1 MPVTHSTAGLA
12 DTFAYK
18 QALELATGV
27 NVARKAGFKTWTTR
41 LRLHRA
47 LVAAK
52 ESELTR
58 ELRLMRQ
65 PQRREA
71 GPHPTPIVS
80 LMPGIHLPALVATED
95 ARKASEQLR
104 K

>member
-1 MPVTHSTAGLA
+1 MPITHSTAGVA

-18 QALELATGV
+18 QALELGTGV
-27 NVARKAGFKTWTTR
+27 NVAKKSGFKSWLTH

-47 LVAAK
+47 LVVAK

-58 ELRLMRQ
+58 ELRQMRQ
-65 PQRREA
+65 AHRRETRFN
-71 GPHPTPIVS
+71 PQSTV
-80 LMPGIHLPALVATED
+80 GILDDTHLPTLVATEG
-95 ARKASEQLR
+95 ARKASEELR